1 MSEGGDWAGG
11 VVARRDLLDRPER
24 LRGPFWSS
32 LALHIGIVSSIV
44 GLTWVQNHQPHNVF
58 GDVNGGGIG
67 SVTVNPVARI
77 PLPTQSGP
85 ENPVAN
91 DTESRVPEAPS
102 KVKPQP
108 RVKESDLEAIPLPS
122 RNAQQRPSQ
131 AASAPNKYRDQQPQA
146 PNQLYSQSGGRRVDP
161 MYGMSGGG
169 GVRAG
174 NSSPFGTQFGWYS
187 DLIRNKVGQNWR
199 TGDINPRIRTANPAV
214 VSFTVQRDGSVP
226 YSSIRITQ
234 SSGIP
239 ELDNSAK
246 RAIMESAPFDK
257 LPPGFNRSSADVE
270 FWFELRR

>member
-1 MSEGGDWAGG
+1 MSGRVDTLEQHDPLGRSFA
-11 VVARRDLLDRPER
+11 VSAAAHA
-24 LRGPFWSS
+24 
-32 LALHIGIVSSIV
+32 ALFSSIAIFTSL
-44 GLTWVQNHQPHNVF
+44 GTHGGAMWGNPHSL
-58 GDVNGGGIG
+58 GGG
-67 SVTVNPVARI
+67 SVGISAVRQI
-77 PLPTQSGP
+77 PLPARTGAA
-85 ENPVAN
+85 NPLAN

-131 AASAPNKYRDQQPQA
+131 AASAPNKFRDQQPQA
-146 PNQLYSQSGGRRVDP
+146 PNQLYSQSGGRMVDP